1 MTPRRRAAAAVAAL
15 SLLPLL
21 GVQVVRAQSAPGAT
35 ARRSVELS
43 VVGGSDEELTE
54 TVREL
59 LGRLGLR
66 IVAATAAGMDDELAR
81 VQIDLDPSAEAR
93 VLVMDAR
100 TGEILLRRKVPR
112 GTSVAIFREEV
123 AHAVDEAIQSELLL
137 DQDRVAANRASVS
150 DAGPVEPSPSAT
162 EPPPPPAPPPAPPD
176 NVAPV
181 PAPSERGHAPASRKL
196 ALGLDVTVLAGA
208 GLFAKDSLSV
218 ARVAAGAVLES
229 RRGLR
234 PSVGLSVSYLPTFG
248 PSSNG
253 LDYRATVLSLR
264 AMPGIQVLHRASGAL
279 GVGAGGGVDVLT
291 VSPYV
296 QAAGL
301 TPEPGTTRVDPIL
314 SAAITGQLAI
324 ASWLAITVTA
334 LCDFD
339 LSLRHYVEQTEAGS
353 PQPDVFVPLRV
364 RPMLVAGFTFTA
376 LGEGVFGSRDPR

>member
-1 MTPRRRAAAAVAAL
+1 MPRRRAAAAVAAL

-21 GVQVVRAQSAPGAT
+21 GARVVRAQNAPGAT

-43 VVGGSDEELTE
+43 VVGGSDEELAE

-100 TGEILLRRKVPR
+100 TGEIVLRRNVAR

-137 DQDRVAANRASVS
+137 DQDRIAATRASGS
-150 DAGPVEPSPSAT
+150 DAGPAPPAPSAA
-162 EPPPPPAPPPAPPD
+162 EPPPEPRPPPAPPPASL
-176 NVAPV
+176 
-181 PAPSERGHAPASRKL
+181 PAPSEGGHTPASRKL

-234 PSVGLSVSYLPTFG
+234 PSVGLTVSYLPTFG

-264 AMPGIQVLHRASGAL
+264 AMPAIQVIHRPSGAM

-291 VSPYV
+291 VSPNV

-301 TPEPGTTRVDPIL
+301 TPAPGTTHPDPIV
-314 SAAITGQLAI
+314 SVAVIGQLAL

-339 LSLRHYVEQTEAGS
+339 LSLRHYVEQTAAGS

-376 LGEGVFGSRDPR
+376 LGEGVFGARDPR